1 MSAEEQMLII
11 CRSDFLEKL
20 HPADFERLNILHN
33 YIIADKDAYVYFDAQ
48 YLNKLYFLK
57 QGFIKIGN
65 IDDNGEELVKEILQ
79 PGDVFGQFMLERHNM
94 HGEFAQAHKCETI
107 LCAFTI
113 ADFEK
118 LLDLRPDLA
127 IVFSRKIGQ
136 KLKNVENRLLNLLQ
150 KDVRTRLLYFFW
162 NLLKTNKEEGQN
174 SAKLANFLTH
184 EDIARLIGTTRQTV
198 TTLLNKC
205 EEDGLLHFDRKFI
218 TIHDIKLLQK
228 EAKVG

>member
-11 CRSDFLEKL
+11 RRNDFLEKL

-94 HGEFAQAHKCETI
+94 HG
-107 LCAFTI
+107 
-113 ADFEK
+113 
-118 LLDLRPDLA
+118 
-127 IVFSRKIGQ
+127 
-136 KLKNVENRLLNLLQ
+136 
-150 KDVRTRLLYFFW
+150 
-162 NLLKTNKEEGQN
+162 
-174 SAKLANFLTH
+174 
-184 EDIARLIGTTRQTV
+184 
-198 TTLLNKC
+198 
-205 EEDGLLHFDRKFI
+205 
-218 TIHDIKLLQK
+218 
-228 EAKVG
+228 